1 MMITQYEN
9 EGEKYQEIGY
19 LNGKLSAGDQLNAP
33 RQRHKHLPESLH
45 EMENLFNH
53 MVEVTVPGDPELTI
67 GQVIKI
73 KVPQPTQ
80 FKDETQKFLFLY
92 GQEATFVVT
101 AIRHLYNANRDS
113 YNMVLSC
120 SAESFGKD
128 VEGMRVI

>member
-1 MMITQYEN
+1 
-9 EGEKYQEIGY
+9 
-19 LNGKLSAGDQLNAP
+19 
-33 RQRHKHLPESLH
+33 
-45 EMENLFNH
+45 
-53 MVEVTVPGDPELTI
+53 
-67 GQVIKI
+67 VIKI